1 MNRRRFI
8 RLFNKSGGGT
18 PPPSPPSP
26 FGGVYTWWANIN
38 DAIFSN
44 SAGTDYV
51 DSVPLTGIADSLEQ
65 PTAASRPVY
74 VAAGLDSN
82 DLMRANAANLKI
94 YKGIDA
100 SVFNGGDG
108 TFAFLGLINNVGV
121 SKTIFTEAT
130 ATATAYNFQILVDGG
145 GTLNVYTDTD
155 GAQTLGAFTYAT
167 YAVHHFVKSGTTL
180 SYYKNGAF
188 VQSRTVNQNMN
199 TARPLTA
206 FNYKSINAEQ
216 GQGDLGDIVALTGTA
231 LDATAIGDDYT
242 NFWKVKYPSLP

>member
-1 MNRRRFI
+1 MKIGIGIAIDKQNQP
-8 RLFNKSGGGT
+8 GGGT
-18 PPPSPPSP
+18 SYVAP
-26 FGGVYTWWANIN
+26 FGGNFTWWADIN
-38 DAIFSN
+38 FANTSESGGI
-44 SAGTDYV
+44 DYI

-108 TFAFLGLINNVGV
+108 TFAFLGLINNVGLN
-121 SKTIFTEAT
+121 KTIFTEAT
-130 ATATAYNFQILVDGG
+130 ATAYNFQISIDGG
-145 GTLNVYTDTD
+145 GTLNLYTDTD
-155 GAQTLGAFTYAT
+155 GAQNFGAFTYAT

-216 GQGDLGDIVALTGTA
+216 GQGDLGDIVTLTGTA
-231 LDATAIGDDYT
+231 LNATEVGDDYT